1 MPLQFSE
8 FTDLPLL
15 FIILEPCH
23 YNFTNL
29 RTIPLHTL
37 SLCFLNFMDKNTPD
51 LLLPPLISL
60 SFLSISAGGRRARA
74 APPAARR
81 LGHCG
86 LPAGGKHPRPLEAAA
101 APPAARRPGGP
112 CRRGGGHG
120 GRGTTLAGR
129 RARGEATG
137 PWDGTLHRR
146 RPPSRLPTFL
156 PGAPARW
163 PRGADGGLARARARR
178 AAAGGRAQQRRPGS
192 LWPANRGAEPCGGRD
207 SAASL
212 RPLPLSPPRRPPV
225 AARQDP
231 PRAGGGPRG
240 GAGAP
245 PPPPRSSLHRRPS
258 SPSPL
263 VVGMAAGELGVATPR
278 RPANARR
285 RPVARAADAPRW
297 GSAEEFVAVGIC
309 LRERGKR
316 EG

>member
-1 MPLQFSE
+1 MPLQLSE

-23 YNFTNL
+23 YNFKIL
-29 RTIPLHTL
+29 RNMPLHTP
-37 SLCFLNFMDKNTPD
+37 STCFSKFMDQNTPS
-51 LLLPPLISL
+51 LLLPLIPSLFPLSL
-60 SFLSISAGGRRARA
+60 HCRIPPRSPSPLPRRSSSGTA
-74 APPAARR
+74 
-81 LGHCG
+81 C
-86 LPAGGKHPRPLEAAA
+86 PR
-101 APPAARRPGGP
+101 
-112 CRRGGGHG
+112 
-120 GRGTTLAGR
+120 
-129 RARGEATG
+129 
-137 PWDGTLHRR
+137 DGTVEPLHRR

-178 AAAGGRAQQRRPGS
+178 AAAGGRAQLRRPGS
-192 LWPANRGAEPCGGRD
+192 RWPANRGAEPRGGRD

-212 RPLPLSPPRRPPV
+212 RPLPLSPPRRPPM
-225 AARQDP
+225 AARRDP

-245 PPPPRSSLHRRPS
+245 PPPLSALHRRPS

-297 GSAEEFVAVGIC
+297 RSAEEFVAVGIC
-309 LRERGKR
+309 LREREERGR
-316 EG
+316 G